1 MNPRCAIQCV
11 LTCLNK
17 MLFNLDSLCWCLILF
32 RLKMLQCDTWILHS
46 PTYSLDL
53 PLKVISFCQD
63 HFSHAQEWESMI
75 FSILMEQNVFH
86 KKDLVLPK
94 AMKMRNVTVNH
105 FVHHVPCYT
114 NTIQRIHYGPDCSPL
129 WLILKIISVV
139 ARHCTTTQCGSKFL
153 RGRRLGSLYC
163 SP

>member
-63 HFSHAQEWESMI
+63 HFSHAQEWESMM

-94 AMKMRNVTVNH
+94 AMKMYIEE
-105 FVHHVPCYT
+105 C
-114 NTIQRIHYGPDCSPL
+114 DSKSLCSPCAMLYQYYTKDSL
-129 WLILKIISVV
+129 W
-139 ARHCTTTQCGSKFL
+139 T
-153 RGRRLGSLYC
+153 RLLPPLAHIENNQRCCAALHNYSMRK
-163 SP
+163 